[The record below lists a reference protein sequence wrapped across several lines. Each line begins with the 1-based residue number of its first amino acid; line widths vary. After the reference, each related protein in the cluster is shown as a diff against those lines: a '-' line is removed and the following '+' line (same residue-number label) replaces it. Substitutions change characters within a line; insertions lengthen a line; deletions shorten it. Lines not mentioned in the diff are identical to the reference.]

1 MSSQDRLQVI
11 VLLKEILTIQIT
23 NQENGTVSSRPLWDI
38 EEINEIKEI
47 IFDNIKNLNLN

>member
-23 NQENGTVSSRPLWDI
+23 NQENGMVSSRPLWDI